1 MRGQKEGRRPK
12 VSPEFRE
19 ETSKK
24 GSIGKSDAALHKIRL
39 GRG

>member
-24 GSIGKSDAALHKIRL
+24 GKQPGITVLLQDES
-39 GRG
+39 